1 MCPVTGDEGV
11 RRGYDVL
18 TEGRLV
24 RRAAFA
30 GLTGAG
36 VADAES
42 TTRGD
47 ENVRTPC
54 ASKSITVWY
63 SFMLLTVPSPYC
75 ACATR
80 SPGVY
85 FSMSSPCGVERTP
98 PRTNSTPARGTP
110 IHNVQALARI
120 DRGCKA
126 EKAQKAETECLT
138 SVRGRSAERNG
149 DRLRRPRSRNM
160 NAGIRKRVSFAS
172 RVRRYA

>member
-1 MCPVTGDEGV
+1 MRHHAENL
-11 RRGYDVL
+11 RRGYDAL
-18 TEGRLV
+18 TAGRFV

-30 GLTGAG
+30 GFTGAG
-36 VADAES
+36 VDDAES

-85 FSMSSPCGVERTP
+85 FSMSSPRRVERCRREPT
-98 PRTNSTPARGTP
+98 RG
-110 IHNVQALARI
+110 
-120 DRGCKA
+120 
-126 EKAQKAETECLT
+126 AQE
-138 SVRGRSAERNG
+138 
-149 DRLRRPRSRNM
+149 
-160 NAGIRKRVSFAS
+160 
-172 RVRRYA
+172 VRRYTTFELWRESTAGVRRRRLRKQKRDVHQVYGDEVPERNRDGIRTGRVEPDRKSRRNC

>member
-1 MCPVTGDEGV
+1 MRHHAENL
-11 RRGYDVL
+11 RRGYDAL
-18 TEGRLV
+18 TAGRFV

-30 GLTGAG
+30 GFTGAG
-36 VADAES
+36 VDDAES

-85 FSMSSPCGVERTP
+85 FSMSSRCRVERRP
-98 PRTNSTPARGTP
+98 SRTNSQRARGTP
-110 IHNVQALARI
+110 IHDVRALARI
-120 DRGCKA
+120 NRGLTA
-126 EKAQKAETECLT
+126 EKAQKAETGCPT
-138 SVRGRSAERNG
+138 SVRGRRTGTQWRTGDDEPGTAE
-149 DRLRRPRSRNM
+149 
-160 NAGIRKRVSFAS
+160 IFQ
-172 RVRRYA
+172 